1 MKISREDEGREGPT
15 CRREKRT
22 GGRDEIGGGV
32 AGLFSTERG
41 GIDLV
46 RILGRIKGLIPRING
61 DDCIIYSICGQ
72 VLKL

>member
-1 MKISREDEGREGPT
+1 MNFKVCRKDEGGEGP

-46 RILGRIKGLIPRING
+46 RILGSTSKASSHALMATIA
-61 DDCIIYSICGQ
+61 
-72 VLKL
+72 